1 MEDNTEQ
8 VKQGDPQIEDLPNK
22 ERSDEA
28 QTAQNAENVKGGGKK
43 MGHDDDLDD
52 LEVER

>member
-8 VKQGDPQIEDLPNK
+8 AKQGDPQIEDLPNK
-22 ERSDEA
+22 ESSDD
-28 QTAQNAENVKGGGKK
+28 AQNAENVKGGRATR
-43 MGHDDDLDD
+43 GHDDDLDD